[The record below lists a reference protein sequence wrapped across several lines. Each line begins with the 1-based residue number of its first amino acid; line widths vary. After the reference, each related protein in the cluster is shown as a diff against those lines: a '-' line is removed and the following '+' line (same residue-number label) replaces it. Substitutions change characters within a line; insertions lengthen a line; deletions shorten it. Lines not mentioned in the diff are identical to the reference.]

1 MLNFFTF
8 ANESFLPS
16 AGMKTVYS
24 SALRVNSL
32 SSVELNESQATNQ
45 SENLLK
51 KFILR
56 TLGIVALL
64 LFFGGST
71 WGQVNAYTFDQTTG
85 TYADIT
91 GGTLLGTA
99 TANASGSTGMDD
111 NIYNVSIPFTFT
123 FNGAGYTSL
132 NISTNGFITFGA
144 TAPAGN
150 NWAPISSTGAYAGAI
165 SAWGRDLSG
174 MFNLGGKTSTLRWE
188 TVGTAPNREVVI
200 QFKDF
205 RIAWST
211 STSTAPYFN
220 FQIRLK
226 ETSNIIDVI
235 FGPSGMAAGTSNT
248 NTTAQVGLRGA
259 NNTFTPNVLNRTN
272 ATTVSVNSS
281 TAGTTNA
288 STQAYSSVTA
298 TPGWHANG
306 KIYRWTP
313 PAPPACA
320 APSALTSSSI
330 TSTSATISWT
340 AASPAPT
347 SGYEYFY
354 FTSSTAP
361 TAGTTPSGTTAAGVV
376 TANITGLTANTTY
389 YYWVRSNCGGSGT
402 STWAGSSTF
411 FTGYCTPT
419 GTSSTYYIS
428 NVTTTGGQTNIANAT
443 VSNAGY
449 GNFTA
454 QSASNSIGTGTS
466 FTVAWSA
473 SNNGCGVWINWNN
486 DLDFADANEQIA
498 ITTGYIYSPFTGTI
512 NIPAGTPVGSYRMRI
527 VMDYNTYLPI
537 SCPVAITGET
547 EDYTFTV
554 AAPPSC
560 PGPTAL
566 VGTPISL
573 TSATISWSA
582 ASPAPASGYEYFYST
597 IATAPTAGTT
607 PSGSTAAGVV
617 TANITGLTANT
628 TYYYWVRSNCGGSGT
643 STWAGASTFFTG
655 YCTPTGT
662 SSTYYISNV
671 TTTGGQTNIAN
682 ATASN
687 AGYGNF
693 TVQSASNSIGT
704 GTSFS
709 VAHSASGIFDGAGVG
724 VWINWNND
732 LDFADANEQIG
743 ITTGWNYSPYT
754 GTINIPAGTPVGSYR
769 MRIVIDYNSVSP
781 ISCPVAITGETEDY
795 TFTVAAPPSCPGPTA
810 LVGTPI
816 SLTSATIS
824 WSAASPAP
832 ASGYEYFYSTV
843 ATAPTA
849 GTTPSGS
856 TAAGVTTANLSSLTS
871 GSTYYFWVRS
881 VCSVS
886 DLSSW
891 AGAGSFYVGYCQP
904 VTTYGCTDGD
914 VIARVVLNTLDNNSG
929 TGCPS
934 DPFPLA
940 FGAPYGP
947 GYSDYTTD
955 PLLTTTL
962 LPSSTYSCTV
972 FAGQYGEGYAAWID
986 YNDDGVFD
994 NVTERIGYSN
1004 GQVAGSGVVG
1014 VLGSSAS
1021 FPITLACT
1029 PPAGNHRLRVRAM
1042 YSTNGI
1048 NVTPCTSNSYGEIED
1063 YTITIA
1069 AAPACPS
1076 PGLVSTITPTSN
1088 SVALTWA
1095 TNCSAATSYDFE
1107 YGPVGFTLGSGT
1119 LVSNQPVTIS
1129 APNASYT
1136 VTGLQAGTNY
1146 DIYYRANCGSSTSA
1160 WSLSTNFTTLNAVSA
1175 ASSTPTLCQGT
1186 AMTSITHN
1194 TQGATGIGAATGL
1207 PSGITAAWSSN
1218 VITIS
1223 GTPAASG
1230 VFSYSIPLTGGLGSV
1245 NATGTITVLAAPSA
1259 PTAASPQVFCETAN
1273 ATIASL
1279 QVSGAVGSSFAW
1291 YSGATG
1297 GVAFSNS
1304 VALSIG
1310 TVNYFVEQI
1319 GSNGCSSLTRTSVVV
1334 TELPLLSASVSITG
1348 TTACPGGVLLFTST
1362 PVNGGVNPTYQWY
1375 KNGAF
1380 IPNEMASTYSASGL
1394 LPGDIINV
1402 KMVPSGSC
1410 VTVCP

>member
-1 MLNFFTF
+1 MKSLYL
-8 ANESFLPS
+8 FLS
-16 AGMKTVYS
+16 
-24 SALRVNSL
+24 RVNSASNMKL
-32 SSVELNESQATNQ
+32 SVSTATN
-45 SENLLK
+45 
-51 KFILR
+51 R
-56 TLGIVALL
+56 TISFSRSK
-64 LFFGGST
+64 LFFKSIALALAILV
-71 WGQVNAYTFDQTTG
+71 QLVLVESSHAQCY
-85 TYADIT
+85 
-91 GGTLLGTA
+91 TA
-99 TANASGSTGMDD
+99 T
-111 NIYNVSIPFTFT
+111 
-123 FNGAGYTSL
+123 NGL
-132 NISTNGFITFGA
+132 WP
-144 TAPAGN
+144 TA
-150 NWAPISSTGAYAGAI
+150 
-165 SAWGRDLSG
+165 
-174 MFNLGGKTSTLRWE
+174 
-188 TVGTAPNREVVI
+188 
-200 QFKDF
+200 
-205 RIAWST
+205 
-211 STSTAPYFN
+211 
-220 FQIRLK
+220 
-226 ETSNIIDVI
+226 
-235 FGPSGMAAGTSNT
+235 
-248 NTTAQVGLRGA
+248 
-259 NNTFTPNVLNRTN
+259 TFTPTCTGAFANITTNGYASEYSNVNL
-272 ATTVSVNSS
+272 V
-281 TAGTTNA
+281 AGTTY
-288 STQAYSSVTA
+288 TFKSSVTTDYITVDNNGA
-298 TPGWHANG
+298 TPLVGVIGVSGAAGINWTCTASG
-306 KIYRWTP
+306 TYRFYTHTNS
-313 PAPPACA
+313 ACG
-320 APSALTSSSI
+320 
-330 TSTSATISWT
+330 
-340 AASPAPT
+340 AASVNRT
-347 SGYEYFY
+347 RSI
-354 FTSSTAP
+354 SC
-361 TAGTTPSGTTAAGVV
+361 AGAVV
-376 TANITGLTANTTY
+376 
-389 YYWVRSNCGGSGT
+389 
-402 STWAGSSTF
+402 
-411 FTGYCTPT
+411 GYCTPT
-419 GTSSTYYIS
+419 GNSTTYYIS
-428 NVTTTGGQTNIANAT
+428 NVTTTGGATNIANAT
-443 VSNAGY
+443 AANAGY

-454 QSASNSIGTGTS
+454 QSASNSIGTGT
-466 FTVAWSA
+466 
-473 SNNGCGVWINWNN
+473 G
-486 DLDFADANEQIA
+486 
-498 ITTGYIYSPFTGTI
+498 
-512 NIPAGTPVGSYRMRI
+512 
-527 VMDYNTYLPI
+527 
-537 SCPVAITGET
+537 
-547 EDYTFTV
+547 
-554 AAPPSC
+554 
-560 PGPTAL
+560 
-566 VGTPISL
+566 
-573 TSATISWSA
+573 
-582 ASPAPASGYEYFYST
+582 
-597 IATAPTAGTT
+597 
-607 PSGSTAAGVV
+607 
-617 TANITGLTANT
+617 
-628 TYYYWVRSNCGGSGT
+628 
-643 STWAGASTFFTG
+643 
-655 YCTPTGT
+655 
-662 SSTYYISNV
+662 
-671 TTTGGQTNIAN
+671 
-682 ATASN
+682 
-687 AGYGNF
+687 
-693 TVQSASNSIGT
+693 
-704 GTSFS
+704 FS
-709 VAHSASGIFDGAGVG
+709 VAHSATAGGAGVG

-732 LDFADANEQIG
+732 FDFADANEQIG

-795 TFTVAAPPSCPGPTA
+795 TFTVAAPPSCVAPSALTSSSITSTSATISWTAASPAPTSGYQYFYSTVATAPTAGTTPSGSTAAGVVTANITGLTANTTYYYWVRSNCGGSGTSTWAGSSTFFTGYCTPSSSSVDGTGITNVTFGTGPTVNNTTGAEANNYGNYSAQIGGLAQSSSATISMTFNTDFYPYTTGIYVDWNNDLDFADAGELVWSGVSGDVSPNTLVATFTVPGSAVIGANYRMRIGGDDSGVVPAACATGLTYACFEDYTVTVVAPPSCPAPTA
-810 LVGTPI
+810 LVGTAL
-816 SLTSATIS
+816 SLTSATIA
-824 WSAASPAP
+824 WTAASPAP
-832 ASGYEYFYSTV
+832 TSGYQYFYSTI

-871 GSTYYFWVRS
+871 GNTYYFWVRS

-972 FAGQYGEGYAAWID
+972 YAGQYGEGYAAWID

-1029 PPAGNHRLRVRAM
+1029 PPAGTHRLRVRAM
-1042 YSTNGI
+1042 YLTNGI
-1048 NVTPCTSNSYGEIED
+1048 DVTPCTSNFYGEIED

-1297 GVAFSNS
+1297 GVAISNS
-1304 VALSIG
+1304 TALSIG

-1362 PVNGGVNPTYQWY
+1362 PVNGGLNPTYQWY
-1375 KNGAF
+1375 KNGAV

-1394 LPGDIINV
+1394 LPGDVINV

>member
-1 MLNFFTF
+1 M
-8 ANESFLPS
+8 
-16 AGMKTVYS
+16 
-24 SALRVNSL
+24 
-32 SSVELNESQATNQ
+32 
-45 SENLLK
+45 
-51 KFILR
+51 
-56 TLGIVALL
+56 
-64 LFFGGST
+64 
-71 WGQVNAYTFDQTTG
+71 
-85 TYADIT
+85 
-91 GGTLLGTA
+91 
-99 TANASGSTGMDD
+99 
-111 NIYNVSIPFTFT
+111 
-123 FNGAGYTSL
+123 
-132 NISTNGFITFGA
+132 
-144 TAPAGN
+144 
-150 NWAPISSTGAYAGAI
+150 
-165 SAWGRDLSG
+165 
-174 MFNLGGKTSTLRWE
+174 
-188 TVGTAPNREVVI
+188 
-200 QFKDF
+200 
-205 RIAWST
+205 
-211 STSTAPYFN
+211 
-220 FQIRLK
+220 
-226 ETSNIIDVI
+226 
-235 FGPSGMAAGTSNT
+235 
-248 NTTAQVGLRGA
+248 
-259 NNTFTPNVLNRTN
+259 
-272 ATTVSVNSS
+272 
-281 TAGTTNA
+281 
-288 STQAYSSVTA
+288 
-298 TPGWHANG
+298 
-306 KIYRWTP
+306 
-313 PAPPACA
+313 
-320 APSALTSSSI
+320 
-330 TSTSATISWT
+330 TSATISWT

-347 SGYEYFY
+347 SGY
-354 FTSSTAP
+354 
-361 TAGTTPSGTTAAGVV
+361 
-376 TANITGLTANTTY
+376 
-389 YYWVRSNCGGSGT
+389 
-402 STWAGSSTF
+402 
-411 FTGYCTPT
+411 
-419 GTSSTYYIS
+419 
-428 NVTTTGGQTNIANAT
+428 Q
-443 VSNAGY
+443 
-449 GNFTA
+449 
-454 QSASNSIGTGTS
+454 
-466 FTVAWSA
+466 
-473 SNNGCGVWINWNN
+473 
-486 DLDFADANEQIA
+486 
-498 ITTGYIYSPFTGTI
+498 
-512 NIPAGTPVGSYRMRI
+512 
-527 VMDYNTYLPI
+527 
-537 SCPVAITGET
+537 
-547 EDYTFTV
+547 
-554 AAPPSC
+554 
-560 PGPTAL
+560 
-566 VGTPISL
+566 
-573 TSATISWSA
+573 
-582 ASPAPASGYEYFYST
+582 
-597 IATAPTAGTT
+597 
-607 PSGSTAAGVV
+607 
-617 TANITGLTANT
+617 
-628 TYYYWVRSNCGGSGT
+628 
-643 STWAGASTFFTG
+643 
-655 YCTPTGT
+655 
-662 SSTYYISNV
+662 
-671 TTTGGQTNIAN
+671 
-682 ATASN
+682 
-687 AGYGNF
+687 
-693 TVQSASNSIGT
+693 
-704 GTSFS
+704 
-709 VAHSASGIFDGAGVG
+709 
-724 VWINWNND
+724 
-732 LDFADANEQIG
+732 
-743 ITTGWNYSPYT
+743 
-754 GTINIPAGTPVGSYR
+754 
-769 MRIVIDYNSVSP
+769 
-781 ISCPVAITGETEDY
+781 
-795 TFTVAAPPSCPGPTA
+795 
-810 LVGTPI
+810 
-816 SLTSATIS
+816 
-824 WSAASPAP
+824 
-832 ASGYEYFYSTV
+832 YFYSTV

-871 GSTYYFWVRS
+871 GTTYYFWVRS

-891 AGAGSFYVGYCQP
+891 AGAGTFYVGYCVP
-904 VTTYGCTDGD
+904 VTIFGCTDGD

-940 FGAPYGP
+940 SGAPYGP
-947 GYSDYTTD
+947 GYSDYTTN

-972 FAGQYGEGYAAWID
+972 YAGQYGEGYAAWID

-1004 GQVAGSGVVG
+1004 GQVAGSDAVG

-1048 NVTPCTSNSYGEIED
+1048 NVTPCTSNSWGEIED

-1095 TNCSAATSYDFE
+1095 TNCSSATSYDFE
-1107 YGPVGFTLGSGT
+1107 YGPAGFTLGSGT

-1160 WSLSTNFTTLNAVSA
+1160 WSLTTNFTTLNAVSA

-1297 GVAFSNS
+1297 GVAISNS
-1304 VALSIG
+1304 AALSIG

-1375 KNGAF
+1375 KNGAV

>member
-1 MLNFFTF
+1 MLNFFIS
-8 ANESFLPS
+8 ANQPFLTSFGMKFLYSFLS
-16 AGMKTVYS
+16 
-24 SALRVNSL
+24 RVNIASNVRL
-32 SSVELNESQATNQ
+32 SVLTASNQ

-71 WGQVNAYTFDQTTG
+71 SGQVSSYTFSESAG
-85 TYADIT
+85 TYTPIT
-91 GGTLLGTA
+91 GGVNYDNFTSWTNTNFL
-99 TANASGSTGMDD
+99 DD
-111 NIYNVSIPFTFT
+111 NSSSALESIGFNFVY
-123 FNGAGYTSL
+123 NGATYTQFGV
-132 NISTNGFITFGA
+132 NANGFISLGSL
-144 TAPAGN
+144 
-150 NWAPISSTGAYAGAI
+150 PISSYLPLSTGTSNNVISAMGNDLIGRGSLLVNRTSGSAVITVTGGNISLILVGDKVSGTGIPAGATVLSKTATTVTISANATTSGTGSHFRFSRSTFGIRFQTIGTSPNRTLVVQWTGWQRYTTTGAFGELY
-165 SAWGRDLSG
+165 
-174 MFNLGGKTSTLRWE
+174 
-188 TVGTAPNREVVI
+188 
-200 QFKDF
+200 
-205 RIAWST
+205 
-211 STSTAPYFN
+211 N
-220 FQIRLK
+220 FQIRLN
-226 ETSNIIDVI
+226 ETTNTINIVYDIQ
-235 FGPSGMAAGTSNT
+235 GPTSTTATTYQIGLRGSANTDFNNRSSTTTWAGTAAGTANTSTLTLSNT
-248 NTTAQVGLRGA
+248 VLPSSGR
-259 NNTFTPNVLNRTN
+259 TF
-272 ATTVSVNSS
+272 S
-281 TAGTTNA
+281 
-288 STQAYSSVTA
+288 
-298 TPGWHANG
+298 
-306 KIYRWTP
+306 WTP

-320 APSALTSSSI
+320 APSALTSSNI
-330 TSTSATISWT
+330 TSTSATISWS

-354 FTSSTAP
+354 STSATAP

-411 FTGYCTPT
+411 FTGYCQPSGTP
-419 GTSSTYYIS
+419 TYYIS
-428 NVTTTGGQTNIANAT
+428 NVTTTGGLTNIANAT
-443 VSNAGY
+443 LANAGY

-454 QSASNSIGTGTS
+454 QSASNSIGTGTGFS
-466 FTVAWSA
+466 VAHSA
-473 SNNGCGVWINWNN
+473 TFGGVGVGVWIDWNN
-486 DLDFADANEQIA
+486 DLDFQDANEQIG
-498 ITTGYIYSPFTGTI
+498 ITTGWNYSPYAGTI

-527 VMDYNTYLPI
+527 VIDYNAIAPN
-537 SCPVAITGET
+537 SCPVGITGET

-573 TSATISWSA
+573 TSATISWTA
-582 ASPAPASGYEYFYST
+582 PSPAPTSGYQYFYST
-597 IATAPTAGTT
+597 T
-607 PSGSTAAGVV
+607 
-617 TANITGLTANT
+617 
-628 TYYYWVRSNCGGSGT
+628 
-643 STWAGASTFFTG
+643 
-655 YCTPTGT
+655 
-662 SSTYYISNV
+662 
-671 TTTGGQTNIAN
+671 
-682 ATASN
+682 
-687 AGYGNF
+687 
-693 TVQSASNSIGT
+693 
-704 GTSFS
+704 
-709 VAHSASGIFDGAGVG
+709 
-724 VWINWNND
+724 
-732 LDFADANEQIG
+732 
-743 ITTGWNYSPYT
+743 
-754 GTINIPAGTPVGSYR
+754 
-769 MRIVIDYNSVSP
+769 
-781 ISCPVAITGETEDY
+781 
-795 TFTVAAPPSCPGPTA
+795 
-810 LVGTPI
+810 
-816 SLTSATIS
+816 
-824 WSAASPAP
+824 
-832 ASGYEYFYSTV
+832 

-904 VTTYGCTDGD
+904 VTTFGCTDGD

-934 DPFPLA
+934 GLT
-940 FGAPYGP
+940 
-947 GYSDYTTD
+947 GYSDYTTN

-1029 PPAGNHRLRVRAM
+1029 PPAGTHRLRVRAM

-1048 NVTPCTSNSYGEIED
+1048 NVTPCTSNFYGEIED

-1095 TNCSAATSYDFE
+1095 TNCSSATSYDFE
-1107 YGPVGFTLGSGT
+1107 YGPAGFTLGSGT
-1119 LVSNQPVTIS
+1119 LVSNQTVTLS

-1136 VTGLQAGTNY
+1136 LIGLQAGTSY
-1146 DIYYRANCGSSTSA
+1146 DVYYRANCGSSTSA
-1160 WSLSTNFTTLNAVSA
+1160 WSLTTNFTTLNAVSA

-1194 TQGATGIGAATGL
+1194 TQGATGIGAASGL
-1207 PSGITAAWSSN
+1207 PSGIIAAWSSN

-1245 NATGTITVLAAPSA
+1245 SAIGTITVLAAPSA
-1259 PTAASPQVFCETAN
+1259 PIATSPQVFCETAN

-1291 YSGATG
+1291 YSAGTG
-1297 GVAFSNS
+1297 GGAFSNS
-1304 VALSIG
+1304 AALSIG

-1362 PVNGGVNPTYQWY
+1362 PVNGGLNPTYQWY
-1375 KNGAF
+1375 KNGVV
-1380 IPNEMASTYSASGL
+1380 ILNETASTYSASGL
-1394 LPGDIINV
+1394 LPGDVINV

>member
-1 MLNFFTF
+1 MVKFFIS
-8 ANESFLPS
+8 ANRLPLPLVGMKSLYSFLPRANS
-16 AGMKTVYS
+16 ASNVK
-24 SALRVNSL
+24 L
-32 SSVELNESQATNQ
+32 SVSTATNQ

-56 TLGIVALL
+56 SAGIVAFLL
-64 LFFGGST
+64 VLCNQAIAQNTCGAPQVISALPYTLASGTTCGTVNNYTSTIGGNGNYVSGEDRIFSFT
-71 WGQVNAYTFDQTTG
+71 PATSGSITISVTQPSGAYLGMFLYTG
-85 TYADIT
+85 CPFTAYI
-91 GGTLLGTA
+91 GGVQNNSLTKSFTA
-99 TANASGSTGMDD
+99 T
-111 NIYNVSIPFTFT
+111 V
-123 FNGAGYTSL
+123 
-132 NISTNGFITFGA
+132 
-144 TAPAGN
+144 
-150 NWAPISSTGAYAGAI
+150 
-165 SAWGRDLSG
+165 
-174 MFNLGGKTSTLRWE
+174 
-188 TVGTAPNREVVI
+188 
-200 QFKDF
+200 
-205 RIAWST
+205 
-211 STSTAPYFN
+211 
-220 FQIRLK
+220 
-226 ETSNIIDVI
+226 
-235 FGPSGMAAGTSNT
+235 
-248 NTTAQVGLRGA
+248 
-259 NNTFTPNVLNRTN
+259 
-272 ATTVSVNSS
+272 
-281 TAGTTNA
+281 TAGTT
-288 STQAYSSVTA
+288 YFLMLDH
-298 TPGWHANG
+298 W
-306 KIYRWTP
+306 
-313 PAPPACA
+313 A
-320 APSALTSSSI
+320 APNCSAFTNLTITAPTAPSYCQPTGTGANSSI
-330 TSTSATISWT
+330 TNVVTSGGITNLSNASGFTAGGYANFTAQSCSQSAGATINFTLTYVSDPGTKIFIDWNNDLDFNDAGENVYSSNAYVLSTVSGSFAVPVGQATGNYRMRIVADWNSTAPVACPVGINGETEDYTFTVAAPPSCPGPTALVGTPISLTSATISWT

-347 SGYEYFY
+347 SGYQYFY
-354 FTSSTAP
+354 STVATAP
-361 TAGTTPSGTTAAGVV
+361 TAGTTPSGSTAAGVV

-402 STWAGSSTF
+402 STWAGASTF

-443 VSNAGY
+443 ASNAGY

-573 TSATISWSA
+573 TSATISWTA
-582 ASPAPASGYEYFYST
+582 ASPAPTSGY
-597 IATAPTAGTT
+597 
-607 PSGSTAAGVV
+607 
-617 TANITGLTANT
+617 
-628 TYYYWVRSNCGGSGT
+628 
-643 STWAGASTFFTG
+643 
-655 YCTPTGT
+655 
-662 SSTYYISNV
+662 
-671 TTTGGQTNIAN
+671 Q
-682 ATASN
+682 
-687 AGYGNF
+687 
-693 TVQSASNSIGT
+693 
-704 GTSFS
+704 
-709 VAHSASGIFDGAGVG
+709 
-724 VWINWNND
+724 
-732 LDFADANEQIG
+732 
-743 ITTGWNYSPYT
+743 
-754 GTINIPAGTPVGSYR
+754 
-769 MRIVIDYNSVSP
+769 
-781 ISCPVAITGETEDY
+781 
-795 TFTVAAPPSCPGPTA
+795 
-810 LVGTPI
+810 
-816 SLTSATIS
+816 
-824 WSAASPAP
+824 
-832 ASGYEYFYSTV
+832 YFYSTV
-843 ATAPTA
+843 ATAPTS

-934 DPFPLA
+934 GLT
-940 FGAPYGP
+940 

-972 FAGQYGEGYAAWID
+972 YAGQYPEGYAAWID

-1004 GQVAGSGVVG
+1004 GQVAGSGIVG

-1029 PPAGNHRLRVRAM
+1029 PPAGTHRLRVRAM
-1042 YSTNGI
+1042 YLTNGI
-1048 NVTPCTSNSYGEIED
+1048 NVTPCTSNFYGEIED

-1095 TNCSAATSYDFE
+1095 TNCSAAASYDFE
-1107 YGPVGFTLGSGT
+1107 YGPAGFTLGSGT

-1334 TELPLLSASVSITG
+1334 TENPLLSASVSITG
-1348 TTACPGGVLLFTST
+1348 TTACPGGVLLFTAT
-1362 PVNGGVNPTYQWY
+1362 PVNGGTSPTYQWY
-1375 KNGAF
+1375 NNGVV
-1380 IPNEMASTYSASGL
+1380 IPNETASTYSASGL
-1394 LPGDIINV
+1394 LAGDVINV
-1402 KMVPSGSC
+1402 KMIPSGSC

>member
-32 SSVELNESQATNQ
+32 SSVKLNESLATNQ

-64 LFFGGST
+64 LFFGN
-71 WGQVNAYTFDQTTG
+71 QVNGQTYLATESFDGATFVPTGWTNFLTSGTNTWTRVTAGTFPTCATQSGAGMAKFNSYNANSGVRSLISPVMNFSTVGTKRISFWMYRDYSALYNTTADRIEVLTNTAANTTGATLIGTVNRSIGLAPTVAASGWYNYTFDVTTTSAT
-85 TYADIT
+85 TYLI
-91 GGTLLGTA
+91 LRA
-99 TANASGSTGMDD
+99 T
-111 NIYNVSIPFTFT
+111 
-123 FNGAGYTSL
+123 
-132 NISTNGFITFGA
+132 
-144 TAPAGN
+144 
-150 NWAPISSTGAYAGAI
+150 
-165 SAWGRDLSG
+165 SAWGNNIYVD
-174 MFNLGGKTSTLRWE
+174 N
-188 TVGTAPNREVVI
+188 VGVAAPPSCV
-200 QFKDF
+200 
-205 RIAWST
+205 S
-211 STSTAPYFN
+211 
-220 FQIRLK
+220 
-226 ETSNIIDVI
+226 
-235 FGPSGMAAGTSNT
+235 PSG
-248 NTTAQVGLRGA
+248 
-259 NNTFTPNVLNRTN
+259 
-272 ATTVSVNSS
+272 
-281 TAGTTNA
+281 
-288 STQAYSSVTA
+288 
-298 TPGWHANG
+298 
-306 KIYRWTP
+306 
-313 PAPPACA
+313 
-320 APSALTSSSI
+320 LTSSAI
-330 TSTSATISWT
+330 TSTSATVSWT

-354 FTSSTAP
+354 STSATAP

-411 FTGYCTPT
+411 FTGYCTPSSSSVDGT
-419 GTSSTYYIS
+419 GIT
-428 NVTTTGGQTNIANAT
+428 NVTFGTGPTVNNTTGAEAN
-443 VSNAGY
+443 NY
-449 GNFTA
+449 GNYSAQIGGLA
-454 QSASNSIGTGTS
+454 QSSSATISMTFNTDIYPYTTGIY
-466 FTVAWSA
+466 VD
-473 SNNGCGVWINWNN
+473 WNN
-486 DLDFADANEQIA
+486 DLDFADAGELVWSGVSGA
-498 ITTGYIYSPFTGTI
+498 VSPNTLVATFTV
-512 NIPAGTPVGSYRMRI
+512 PGSAVIGANYRMRI
-527 VMDYNTYLPI
+527 GGDDSGVVPAACATGLTYA
-537 SCPVAITGET
+537 CF
-547 EDYTFTV
+547 EDYTVTV
-554 AAPPSC
+554 VAPPSC
-560 PGPTAL
+560 PAPTAL
-566 VGTPISL
+566 VGTALSL
-573 TSATISWSA
+573 TSATIAWTA
-582 ASPAPASGYEYFYST
+582 ASPAPTSGYQYFYST
-597 IATAPTAGTT
+597 T
-607 PSGSTAAGVV
+607 
-617 TANITGLTANT
+617 
-628 TYYYWVRSNCGGSGT
+628 
-643 STWAGASTFFTG
+643 
-655 YCTPTGT
+655 
-662 SSTYYISNV
+662 
-671 TTTGGQTNIAN
+671 
-682 ATASN
+682 
-687 AGYGNF
+687 
-693 TVQSASNSIGT
+693 
-704 GTSFS
+704 
-709 VAHSASGIFDGAGVG
+709 
-724 VWINWNND
+724 
-732 LDFADANEQIG
+732 
-743 ITTGWNYSPYT
+743 
-754 GTINIPAGTPVGSYR
+754 
-769 MRIVIDYNSVSP
+769 
-781 ISCPVAITGETEDY
+781 
-795 TFTVAAPPSCPGPTA
+795 
-810 LVGTPI
+810 
-816 SLTSATIS
+816 
-824 WSAASPAP
+824 
-832 ASGYEYFYSTV
+832 

-934 DPFPLA
+934 GLT
-940 FGAPYGP
+940 

-962 LPSSTYSCTV
+962 LPSSTYNCTV
-972 FAGQYGEGYAAWID
+972 YAGQYPEGYAAWID

-1004 GQVAGSGVVG
+1004 GQVAGSGIVG

-1029 PPAGNHRLRVRAM
+1029 PPAGTHRLRVRAM
-1042 YSTNGI
+1042 YLTNGI
-1048 NVTPCTSNSYGEIED
+1048 NVTPCTSNFYGEIED

-1088 SVALTWA
+1088 SVALIWA
-1095 TNCSAATSYDFE
+1095 TNCSSAASYDFE
-1107 YGPVGFTLGSGT
+1107 YGPAGFTLGSGT
-1119 LVSNQPVTIS
+1119 LVSNQTVTLS

-1136 VTGLQAGTNY
+1136 LIGLQAGTSY
-1146 DIYYRANCGSSTSA
+1146 DVYYRANCGSSTSA

-1362 PVNGGVNPTYQWY
+1362 PVNGGLNPTYQWY
-1375 KNGAF
+1375 KNGVV
-1380 IPNEMASTYSASGL
+1380 ILNETASTYSASGL
-1394 LPGDIINV
+1394 LPGDVINV